1 MMTQLREHIV
11 ETVRLSLALA
21 AMIGVVWG
29 MQNLRQDVHQQGRYP
44 ATAHPTDYSR

>member
-11 ETVRLSLALA
+11 EAVRLSLALA

-29 MQNLRQDVHQQGRYP
+29 MQHLRPEAHRHVPYP
-44 ATAHPTDYSR
+44 ATAHPTGYSR